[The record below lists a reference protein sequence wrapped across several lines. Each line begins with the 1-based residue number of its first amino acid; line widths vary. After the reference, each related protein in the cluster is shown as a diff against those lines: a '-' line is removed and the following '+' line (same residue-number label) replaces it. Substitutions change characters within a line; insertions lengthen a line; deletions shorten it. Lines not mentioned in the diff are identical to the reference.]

1 MLIDNRAGCLR
12 KMGNAPFVTGN
23 YTQGLYHFNNNIFDS
38 AGLNVATVEYGNF
51 AYQPAKFANG
61 IYATE
66 DSAISNIFTQKMIEQ
81 YIDVI
86 FTIEF
91 FVMFTANSQSVNLK
105 FGYDGSDFNLMYDL
119 ISGSDEISN
128 YQQRYLN
135 TNGNA
140 VYNSINSRGLFTLLN
155 YPYHVAIC
163 GRGQLSAINYGTRL
177 FINGVS
183 RSNMS
188 VGLQLAPTSS
198 KNLSITANSN
208 VVIDELRFSRIK
220 RYEDNFTPPSAP
232 FVVD

>member
-38 AGLNVATVEYGNF
+38 AGLNVATVGYGNF
-51 AYQPAKFANG
+51 AYQPAKFNNG
-61 IYATE
+61 IYATV
-66 DSAISNIFTQKMIEQ
+66 DSSISNIFTQKMIEQ

-91 FVMFTANSQSVNLK
+91 FVMFTANNQTVNLK
-105 FGYDGSDFNLMYDL
+105 FGDDGTDFNLMYNL
-119 ISGSDEISN
+119 ISGSNEISN
-128 YQQRYLN
+128 YQQRYKNLQGN
-135 TNGNA
+135 TT
-140 VYNSINSRGLFTLLN
+140 YNSINMTGLFTLLN

-163 GRGQLSAINYGTRL
+163 GRGETSTNNHGTRL
-177 FINGVS
+177 FVNGVQ

-188 VGLQLAPTSS
+188 VVLQLVPTSS